1 MMRGYLQPEL
11 VSMEKLFKSSL
22 MLVPEYQRAYAWNQP
37 QWEDLWADVHEG
49 LVNGTDHFLGTVVLR
64 QMDETRRDSLGRD
77 IEVFEVVDG
86 QQRVATLALLV
97 VALYDLL
104 RQSPVGK
111 GIWSDFV
118 EDAGVPRLELGGV
131 NASYFAELMRAACDG
146 LALPGSSRATNR
158 RIKDGLSFFREKLA
172 AFSGIPAAQSP
183 EEIVRYVR
191 QRLRALRFVTD
202 DASLAIKT
210 FQTVNDRGRPLT
222 LLDKTKSLLMFYV
235 TKYLDGDPEAFHHV
249 QDCFGKV
256 YEHFDKIMD
265 LATAHRVEYLTSPRY
280 RFGENELLTFTYHYS
295 VRHLIESCGLSH
307 TYAYDLGAERV
318 FESFLKPA
326 LADLRNQREALK
338 RFVADF
344 VDDFVAVAQ
353 SLSELIARIPE
364 EPKYRNLFQRQGVS
378 ASVYPLLIG
387 LKARGML
394 DDRMLDAVSILD
406 LRVYKVRGTDPRAWL
421 YKEAVSKLR
430 SAVNYEQAYGAIIGF
445 TRWFGNDSELDGYL
459 RQAVYRQPYVRFVLW
474 EMVTAMSSGL
484 DVPAD
489 ELFFTCQV
497 DHILPQKPMIDVATC
512 GFATEDDYF
521 SQINRFGNLCL
532 LEEALN
538 EGAGNVSL
546 AVKANYYTL
555 SGLKA
560 TRVMGHRLA
569 ETGFGRED
577 IEKRG
582 ESVINFFRKRW
593 PIPSGVAAPVPDENS
608 VDFLEAGQ

>member
-1 MMRGYLQPEL
+1 MRGYLQPEL
-11 VSMEKLFKSSL
+11 VNMEKLFKSSL
-22 MLVPEYQRAYAWNQP
+22 MLVPEYQRAYAWDQP
-37 QWEDLWADVHEG
+37 QWDDLWDDVREG
-49 LVNGTDHFLGTVVLR
+49 LVSGTDHFLGTVVLR
-64 QMDETRRDSLGRD
+64 QSDEPRVDSLGRD

-97 VALYDLL
+97 VALYDRL
-104 RQSPVGK
+104 RESPVGR

-118 EDAGVPRLELGGV
+118 EDADVPRLELGGV
-131 NASYFAELMRAACDG
+131 NASYFVELMHAVRDG
-146 LALPGSSRATNR
+146 RALPDSSRATNR
-158 RIKDGLSFFREKLA
+158 RIKGCLSFFREKLA
-172 AFSGIPAAQSP
+172 AFSGIPAAESP
-183 EEIVRYVR
+183 EQIVRYVR
-191 QRLRALRFVTD
+191 QRLQSLRFVTD

-222 LLDKTKSLLMFYV
+222 LLDKTKSLLMFFV

-249 QDCFGKV
+249 QDCFGNV
-256 YEHFDKIMD
+256 YEHFDKTID
-265 LATAHRVEYLTSPRY
+265 LATAHRVEYLTNPRY
-280 RFGENELLTFTYHYS
+280 RFGENELLTFAYHYS
-295 VRHLIESCGLSH
+295 AWHLIESCRLAH

-326 LADLRNQREALK
+326 LVGLRNQRDALK
-338 RFVADF
+338 RFVGNF
-344 VDDFVAVAQ
+344 VDDFAAVAQ
-353 SLSELIARIPE
+353 SLSEIIAHIPE
-364 EPKYRNLFQRQGVS
+364 KPEYQSLFQRQGVS

-387 LKARGML
+387 LNARGML
-394 DDRMLDAVSILD
+394 DDRMLGAVSILD

-430 SAVNYEQAYGAIIGF
+430 SAVTYEQVYGVIIGF
-445 TRWFGNDSELDGYL
+445 TRWFGSDSELDGYL

-474 EMVTAMSSGL
+474 EMATATSSGL
-484 DVPAD
+484 DAPTDA
-489 ELFFTCQV
+489 LFSTCQV
-497 DHILPQKPMIDVATC
+497 DHILPQKPMIDVTTC

-532 LEEALN
+532 LDEALN

-546 AVKANYYTL
+546 AVKADYYVR
-555 SGLKA
+555 SGLEA

-582 ESVINFFRKRW
+582 ESVIDFFHKRW

-608 VDFLEAGQ
+608 DDSLDAGQ